1 MLRVHQTA
9 AIAYC
14 DQLLGV
20 DTSEPVQAGPACPLQ
35 AASGALEGE
44 GRQVD
49 VVQAASSVA

>member
-1 MLRVHQTA
+1 MLCVHQTA
-9 AIAYC
+9 ALAYC

-20 DTSEPVQAGPACPLQ
+20 DASEPFQAGPACPLQ